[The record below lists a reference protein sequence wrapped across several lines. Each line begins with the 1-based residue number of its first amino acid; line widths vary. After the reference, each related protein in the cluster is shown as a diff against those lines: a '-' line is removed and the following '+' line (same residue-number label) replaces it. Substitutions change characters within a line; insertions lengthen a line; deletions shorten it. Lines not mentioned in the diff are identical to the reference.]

1 MAILFIDIETVPL
14 YENYDAL
21 SEREKQ
27 LWDYKTQFITKEDQS
42 SADIYQ
48 RAGIYAEFGKVIV
61 ISLGW
66 MCEGET
72 ASLRVKTLA
81 NDDERQLLTD
91 LIAILTKIDNTQTLL
106 CGHNIKE
113 FDVPFLCRR
122 ILIHQLKLPDLL
134 DVSSKKP
141 WQTPYVDTLELW
153 KFGDRKHYTKLDLL
167 AHVFD
172 LPTSKDDIDGSEVYG
187 IYYQEKDLQRIA
199 QYCEKDVVL
208 TCQLYRKMQVM
219 PLLEAEQIIR
229 VDQETADKIADV

>member
-14 YENYDAL
+14 HENYEVL

-27 LWDYKTQFITKEDQS
+27 LWNHKAKFLVKEEQS
-42 SADIYQ
+42 AAEIYP
-48 RAGIYAEFGKVIV
+48 RAGIYAEFGKVVV

-66 MCEGET
+66 MCDGDE

-81 NDDERQLLTD
+81 NEDEGQLLSD
-91 LIAILTKIDNTQTLL
+91 LIGILVKIDNAKTLI

-113 FDVPFLCRR
+113 FDIPFLCRR

-153 KFGDRKHYTKLDLL
+153 KFGDRKHYSKLDLL
-167 AHVFD
+167 AHIFD
-172 LPTSKDDIDGSEVYG
+172 LPTSKDDIDGSEVCG
-187 IYYQEKDLQRIA
+187 IYYQEKDLSRIA
-199 QYCEKDVVL
+199 DYCEKDVVL
-208 TCQLYRKMQVM
+208 TCQLYRKMQVL
-219 PLLEAEQIIR
+219 PILETEQIIR
-229 VDQETADKIADV
+229 VVEAADNSG

>member
-14 YENYDAL
+14 YDSYTSL
-21 SEREKQ
+21 GSREQ
-27 LWDYKTQFITKEDQS
+27 ALWDYKAQFIVKGEQS
-42 SADIYQ
+42 ASDVYP

-66 MCEGET
+66 MSEGE
-72 ASLRVKTLA
+72 SPNLRVKTLS
-81 NDDERQLLTD
+81 NDDERQLLID
-91 LIAILTKIDNTQTLL
+91 LNDILVKIDNSHTLL

-153 KFGDRKHYTKLDLL
+153 KFGDRKHYSKLDLL

-172 LPTSKDDIDGSEVYG
+172 LPSSKDDIDGSEVFG
-187 IYYQEKDLQRIA
+187 IYYQEQDLPRIA
-199 QYCEKDVVL
+199 RYCEKDVIL
-208 TCQLYRKMQVM
+208 TCHLYRKMQVLE
-219 PLLEAEQIIR
+219 PLQEEQIIR
-229 VDQETADKIADV
+229 VENANESRTLE